1 MENTVLR
8 DQMDIH
14 FDEMTALLDFDV
26 QKYITSLQKTNIVNI
41 IENPKSTNQENLV
54 SDFWDHLFTDLN

>member
-8 DQMDIH
+8 DQINTH

-26 QKYITSLQKTNIVNI
+26 QKYITSLQKPSIVNF
-41 IENPKSTNQENLV
+41 IENPENNDKV
-54 SDFWDHLFTDLN
+54 SDFWDNLFIDLN

>member
-8 DQMDIH
+8 DQMEIH

-41 IENPKSTNQENLV
+41 IENPKRTNQESVV

>member
-8 DQMDIH
+8 DQMEIH
-14 FDEMTALLDFDV
+14 FDEMTALLDFDI

-41 IENPKSTNQENLV
+41 IENPKSTPQENLV

>member
-8 DQMDIH
+8 DQMDVH
-14 FDEMTALLDFDV
+14 FDEMTALLDFDI

-41 IENPKSTNQENLV
+41 IESPKRTHQENLV
-54 SDFWDHLFTDLN
+54 SDFWDNLFTDLN